1 MLEPTIEKLTSLRLG
16 TMVAAL
22 REMLSQPPKQALSFE
37 EKLSL
42 LVDREWQERENRK
55 LQKRL
60 KDAKLTKKASVENL
74 IADPARGLERD
85 TIRELSSCNWIE
97 HKHNLVIVGAT
108 GTGKSYLAAAL
119 AEQAC
124 RRGYRALLLRM
135 PRLFEELAI
144 ARAQGNYAATL
155 ARLAKFDLI
164 ILDDFLMAP
173 LTDTERRDL
182 LEVVDDRQESSS
194 TIFTSQT
201 PPKTWHSAIGDPTIA
216 DAICNRI
223 LHHAKA
229 IALKGPSLRKA
240 ASAAPSS

>member
-1 MLEPTIEKLTSLRLG
+1 MLEPTIEKLTIEKLTSLRLG

-37 EKLSL
+37 EKHSL

-85 TIRELSSCNWIE
+85 TIRELSSCRWIE

-119 AEQAC
+119 AEQAGC
-124 RRGYRALLLRM
+124 RGYRALLLRM
-135 PRLFEELAI
+135 KAHRGSRTPPLF
-144 ARAQGNYAATL
+144 ARGRE
-155 ARLAKFDLI
+155 RLAAQHRHL
-164 ILDDFLMAP
+164 
-173 LTDTERRDL
+173 
-182 LEVVDDRQESSS
+182 
-194 TIFTSQT
+194 
-201 PPKTWHSAIGDPTIA
+201 
-216 DAICNRI
+216 
-223 LHHAKA
+223 
-229 IALKGPSLRKA
+229 
-240 ASAAPSS
+240 